1 MLIIYILGIIMPIGI
16 IFPDCIMDIIDIMD
30 VIPDA
35 FMGITIV
42 IDLFISMFIG
52 IMTIIEV
59 FIPVAFMTFIGI
71 IFIHIW
77 DPAIIP
83 DAFMGII
90 TIMGII
96 SMQVLLAG
104 QAAVIGFIAMLGAVI
119 CIIPMQLIPAGHDF
133 IMGCIIPEFIIS
145 PAIGSIAAIATIPI
159 NARSMIDLILFDI
172 VIYFPPIFALF
183 LEWIDSLKAV

>member
-1 MLIIYILGIIMPIGI
+1 MPIGI

-52 IMTIIEV
+52 IMTIMEV

-71 IFIHIW
+71 IFMHIW

-104 QAAVIGFIAMLGAVI
+104 QAAVMGFIAILGAVI

-133 IMGCIIPEFIIS
+133 IMGIIIFPEFIIS
-145 PAIGSIAAIATIPI
+145 AAIGSIAAIATIPI
-159 NARSMIDLILFDI
+159 NARSTIDLILFDI

>member
-1 MLIIYILGIIMPIGI
+1 MPIGI
-16 IFPDCIMDIIDIMD
+16 IFPDCIMDIIDIMG
-30 VIPDA
+30 IISDA
-35 FMGITIV
+35 FVGITIV
-42 IDLFISMFIG
+42 IDLFIVMFIG
-52 IMTIIEV
+52 TMTIMEV

-71 IFIHIW
+71 IFMHIW

-104 QAAVIGFIAMLGAVI
+104 QADVIIMGFIAMLGVVI
-119 CIIPMQLIPAGHDF
+119 IGIIPMQLIPAGHDF

-159 NARSMIDLILFDI
+159 NARSTIDLILFDI
-172 VIYFPPIFALF
+172 VI
-183 LEWIDSLKAV
+183 

>member
-1 MLIIYILGIIMPIGI
+1 MPIGI

-52 IMTIIEV
+52 TMTIMEV
-59 FIPVAFMTFIGI
+59 FIPVVAFMTFIGI
-71 IFIHIW
+71 IFMHIW

-96 SMQVLLAG
+96 SMQVMLAG
-104 QAAVIGFIAMLGAVI
+104 QADVIIMGFIAMLGVVI
-119 CIIPMQLIPAGHDF
+119 IGIIPMQLIPAGHDF
-133 IMGCIIPEFIIS
+133 IMGCIIFPEFITS

-159 NARSMIDLILFDI
+159 NARSTIDLILFDI
-172 VIYFPPIFALF
+172 VI
-183 LEWIDSLKAV
+183 